1 MADILERLRDAL
13 GDGLLEAVSAD
24 DMDEA
29 AILPAGLHAAVNV
42 LRATGFNM
50 LVDIGGTDHLPL
62 TPRFEIS
69 YHFAAID
76 VAAKL
81 ITNPSRY
88 RLRVFADDVDPVVPS
103 LAGAWPA
110 ADWPER
116 EVFDLFG
123 VRFDGHPNLKR
134 IMMPEDWQG
143 FPLRK
148 DYPLRGTDRTAL
160 RRVARTVAAYEVPKS
175 GYGGVRVQLDVD
187 PNSAL

>member
-103 LAGAWPA
+103 LVGAWPA

-148 DYPLRGTDRTAL
+148 DYPLRGTDRTF
-160 RRVARTVAAYEVPKS
+160 VAGGRIGPVPPVNKS
-175 GYGGVRVQLDVD
+175 
-187 PNSAL
+187 